1 MLTKYTEE
9 EIIQLATQ
17 NPCFGFVRF
26 GKILY
31 PAMKDR
37 GFKTSNAAAE
47 IISIFQQHK
56 KETGIDLYESLQ
68 SEEGLPNVSEAEYKK
83 ITGEKYLSHGAGR
96 STGKRAKRG
105 GSVQNKMILPPQEFL
120 WGEIVPED
128 ERPSQIK
135 ERRSR
140 PLNVGIEN
148 IHYEF
153 GHIWKFWMEGY
164 SRAEISR
171 ELNMSTTNGA
181 KKINMLIEFDKN
193 NKLEEWMKLIE
204 LMKWFISDR
213 EIASFKEENDDEIM
227 LFIHSIVDEYI
238 RNPIDNE
245 FPNLKEI
252 TQVYREVCQ
261 IVDEESV

>member
-1 MLTKYTEE
+1 MLAKYTEE
-9 EIIQLATQ
+9 EIIRLATQ

-31 PAMKDR
+31 PAKKGEFR
-37 GFKTSNAAAE
+37 TSSAAAE
-47 IISIFQQHK
+47 MISIFEEYK
-56 KETGIDLYESLQ
+56 KETGIDLYDSLQ
-68 SEEGLPNVSEAEYKK
+68 SEEGLPIITEAEYKK
-83 ITGEKYLSHGAGR
+83 ITGKKNLSSGSGR
-96 STGKRAKRG
+96 RSGFRVTKG
-105 GSVQNKMILPPQEFL
+105 GTMRVLHPQEFL

-128 ERPSQIK
+128 ERPSQIE
-135 ERRSR
+135 ERRNR
-140 PLNVGIEN
+140 LPNIGIEN

-153 GHIWKFWMEGY
+153 GQIWEYWMEGY

-181 KKINMLIEFDKN
+181 KKVNILIELDKN

-213 EIASFKEENDDEIM
+213 GITSFKEENDDEIM

-238 RNPIDNE
+238 RNPIDTE
-245 FPNLKEI
+245 PPNLKEI
-252 TQVYREVCQ
+252 TQAYREVCQ

>member
-1 MLTKYTEE
+1 MLAKYTEE

-31 PAMKDR
+31 PAKKGD
-37 GFKTSNAAAE
+37 FKTSTAAAE
-47 IISIFQQHK
+47 MISIFQEHK
-56 KETGIDLYESLQ
+56 EETEIDLYESLQ
-68 SEEGLPNVSEAEYKK
+68 SEEGLPKVTEVEYKK
-83 ITGEKYLSHGAGR
+83 ITGKKYLSSGSGR
-96 STGKRAKRG
+96 TSGKRVTKG
-105 GSVQNKMILPPQEFL
+105 GSIHNLMILPPQEFF

-135 ERRSR
+135 ERRIS

-153 GHIWKFWMEGY
+153 GQIWKFWMEGY
-164 SRAEISR
+164 SRTEISR

-181 KKINMLIEFDKN
+181 KKVNMLIEFDKDH
-193 NKLEEWMKLIE
+193 KLEEWMKLIE

-213 EIASFKEENDDEIM
+213 GILSFKEENDDEIM

-238 RNPIDNE
+238 RNPVDNK

-252 TQVYREVCQ
+252 TQLYRELCQ
-261 IVDEESV
+261 IVNEESL

>member
-1 MLTKYTEE
+1 MLAKYTEE
-9 EIIQLATQ
+9 EIIRLATQ

-31 PAMKDR
+31 PAKKGEFR
-37 GFKTSNAAAE
+37 TSSAAAE
-47 IISIFQQHK
+47 MISIFEEHK
-56 KETGIDLYESLQ
+56 KETGIDLYDSLQ
-68 SEEGLPNVSEAEYKK
+68 SEEGLPKVTEAEYKK
-83 ITGEKYLSHGAGR
+83 ITGKKYLSSGSGRTSGFRVTKGGAMR
-96 STGKRAKRG
+96 
-105 GSVQNKMILPPQEFL
+105 VLHPQEFL

-128 ERPSQIK
+128 ERPSQIE
-135 ERRSR
+135 ERRSSF
-140 PLNVGIEN
+140 PNIGIEN

-153 GHIWKFWMEGY
+153 GQIWEYWMEGY

-181 KKINMLIEFDKN
+181 KKVNILIELDKN

-245 FPNLKEI
+245 LPNLKEI
-252 TQVYREVCQ
+252 TQAYREVCQ

>member
-1 MLTKYTEE
+1 MLAKYTEE
-9 EIIQLATQ
+9 EIIRLATQ

-31 PAMKDR
+31 PAKKGEFR
-37 GFKTSNAAAE
+37 TSSAAAE
-47 IISIFQQHK
+47 MISIFEEHK
-56 KETGIDLYESLQ
+56 KETGIDLYDSLQ
-68 SEEGLPNVSEAEYKK
+68 SEEGLPKITEEEYIK
-83 ITGEKYLSHGAGR
+83 ITGKKNLSSGSGRTSGFRVTKGGAMR
-96 STGKRAKRG
+96 
-105 GSVQNKMILPPQEFL
+105 VLHPQEFL

-128 ERPSQIK
+128 ERPSQIE

-140 PLNVGIEN
+140 FPNIGIEN

-153 GHIWKFWMEGY
+153 GQIWEYWMEGY

-181 KKINMLIEFDKN
+181 KKVNILIELDKN

-213 EIASFKEENDDEIM
+213 GIASFKEENDDEIM

-245 FPNLKEI
+245 LPNLKEI
-252 TQVYREVCQ
+252 TQAYREVCQ

>member
-1 MLTKYTEE
+1 MLAKYTEE

-17 NPCFGFVRF
+17 NPCFGFARF

-31 PAMKDR
+31 PAKKR
-37 GFKTSNAAAE
+37 EFTRSSAAAE
-47 IISIFQQHK
+47 IISIFEEYK
-56 KETGIDLYESLQ
+56 KDTGIDLYESLQ
-68 SEEGLPNVSEAEYKK
+68 SEEGLPKVTEAEYKK
-83 ITGEKYLSHGAGR
+83 ITGEKYLSNGAGR
-96 STGKRAKRG
+96 STGKRAKKG
-105 GSVQNKMILPPQEFL
+105 GSVQNKMILPPQEFF

-128 ERPSQIK
+128 KRQSHIE
-135 ERRSR
+135 ERRNKT
-140 PLNVGIEN
+140 LNVGIEN

-153 GHIWKFWMEGY
+153 EKIWEYWMEGY

-181 KKINMLIEFDKN
+181 KKVNMLIEFDKDH
-193 NKLEEWMKLIE
+193 KLEEWMKLIE

-238 RNPIDNE
+238 RNPVDNQL
-245 FPNLKEI
+245 PNLKEI
-252 TQVYREVCQ
+252 TQLYREVCQ
-261 IVDEESV
+261 IVDEESL

>member
-1 MLTKYTEE
+1 MLAKYTEE
-9 EIIQLATQ
+9 EIIRLATQ

-31 PAMKDR
+31 PAKKGEFR
-37 GFKTSNAAAE
+37 TSSAAAE
-47 IISIFQQHK
+47 MISIFEEHK
-56 KETGIDLYESLQ
+56 KETGIDLYDSLQ
-68 SEEGLPNVSEAEYKK
+68 SEEGLPKITEAEYKK
-83 ITGEKYLSHGAGR
+83 ITGKKNLSSGSGRTSGFRVTKGGAMR
-96 STGKRAKRG
+96 
-105 GSVQNKMILPPQEFL
+105 VLHPQEFL

-128 ERPSQIK
+128 ERPAQIE

-140 PLNVGIEN
+140 FPNIGIEN

-153 GHIWKFWMEGY
+153 GQIWEYWMEGY

-181 KKINMLIEFDKN
+181 KKVNILIELDKN

-245 FPNLKEI
+245 LPNLKEI

>member
-1 MLTKYTEE
+1 MLAKYTEE
-9 EIIQLATQ
+9 EIIRLATQ

-31 PAMKDR
+31 PAKKGEFR
-37 GFKTSNAAAE
+37 TSSAAAE
-47 IISIFQQHK
+47 MISIFEEHK
-56 KETGIDLYESLQ
+56 KETGIDLYDSLQ
-68 SEEGLPNVSEAEYKK
+68 SEEGLPKITEEEYIK
-83 ITGEKYLSHGAGR
+83 ITGKKNLSSGSGRTSGFRVTKGGAMR
-96 STGKRAKRG
+96 
-105 GSVQNKMILPPQEFL
+105 VLHPQEFL

-128 ERPSQIK
+128 ERPSQIE

-140 PLNVGIEN
+140 FPNIGIEN

-153 GHIWKFWMEGY
+153 GQIWEYWMEGY

-181 KKINMLIEFDKN
+181 KKVNMLIEFDKN

-213 EIASFKEENDDEIM
+213 GIASFKEENDDEIM

-245 FPNLKEI
+245 LPNLKEI
-252 TQVYREVCQ
+252 TQAYREVCQ